1 MTMREEVTKK
11 TYDVWSKVYDGTF
24 GALVRQ
30 RQARAIE
37 QLKMRLRPGHRVLDI
52 GVGTGLTLPLY
63 PSNVH
68 VVGMDL
74 SAGMLAKAA
83 EKCRELGLGHCKL
96 VLGDAMFPPF
106 ADGSFDHVIMCHTI
120 SVVSDPARLLNWAN
134 RLVKPEGS
142 ILVLNHFQSV
152 RPWIATVE
160 RIVNPLCTKLGWRSD
175 LVLEDLIRGSGL
187 NVEYMFKVSYLDLWQ
202 IVSLTR
208 RELAARPAP
217 AIAPTTANDVVPHRA
232 MPATG

>member
-134 RLVKPEGS
+134 RLVTPEGS
-142 ILVLNHFQSV
+142 ILALNHF
-152 RPWIATVE
+152 
-160 RIVNPLCTKLGWRSD
+160 
-175 LVLEDLIRGSGL
+175 
-187 NVEYMFKVSYLDLWQ
+187 
-202 IVSLTR
+202 
-208 RELAARPAP
+208 
-217 AIAPTTANDVVPHRA
+217 
-232 MPATG
+232 